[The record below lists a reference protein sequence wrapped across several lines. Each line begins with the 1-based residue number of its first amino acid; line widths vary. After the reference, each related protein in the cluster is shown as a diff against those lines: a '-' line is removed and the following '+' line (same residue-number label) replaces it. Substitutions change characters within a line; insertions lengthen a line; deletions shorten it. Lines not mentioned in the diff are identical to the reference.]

1 MQAKRTL
8 RIIHSEA
15 ATSFGGQEH
24 RIFKEMVAM
33 RDRGHYLEAICQPDA
48 ELTQKLRDAGFI
60 VHTLYM
66 DGLIN
71 IIKGIFQ
78 IRRILRTG
86 NFDVLNTHSRQ
97 DTLIAAAAG
106 RLAKIPLIV
115 RTRHLAS
122 KIGSL
127 LTYTWLPHRISTVS
141 EYVRQQVIARGIAS
155 ELVETIYTGVVLA
168 PPVEKS
174 SLRRE
179 LGLSAEDTV
188 VGCVAVMR
196 PNKGHHYLLDAIEP
210 ILQSQKNVH
219 LVLVGGGSPLM
230 EALQERVKAAGLAA
244 QIHFM
249 GTRKDVPNLLAGFD
263 FFALAT
269 QLEALGTVFV
279 EAASSGLAVIG
290 TDVGGVREMMIPGVT
305 GLLVPPQDTD
315 ALRLAIQTLVDH
327 PDVRLRMGQIGAE
340 RIWKDG
346 IFTTERLGQRTE
358 EVYLKWLQDLGFIKF
373 EDQIL
378 S

>member
-1 MQAKRTL
+1 MQANKTL
-8 RIIHSEA
+8 RIVHSEA

-24 RIFKEMVAM
+24 RIYKEMIAM

-48 ELTQKLRDAGFI
+48 ELTQKLRDAGFV

-66 DGLIN
+66 DGLVN
-71 IIKGIFQ
+71 ILKGVIQ
-78 IRRILRTG
+78 LTRILRKG
-86 NFDVLNTHSRQ
+86 RFDVLNTHSRQ

-141 EYVRQQVIARGIAS
+141 EYVRRQVIARGVS
-155 ELVETIYTGVVLA
+155 SDLVETIYTGVVLT

-174 SLRRE
+174 TLRSE

-196 PNKGHHYLLDAIEP
+196 PNKGHAYLLDAIEP
-210 ILQSQKNVH
+210 ILHAQRTVH
-219 LVLVGGGSPLM
+219 LVLVGGGSPLI
-230 EALQERVKAAGLAA
+230 EALQARVQTAGLA
-244 QIHFM
+244 QQVHFL

-269 QLEALGTVFV
+269 QQEALGTVFV

-305 GLLVPPQDTD
+305 GLLVPPKDTN

-327 PDVRLRMGQIGAE
+327 PDVRVRMGQIGFE
-340 RIWKDG
+340 RIWTDG
-346 IFTTERLGQRTE
+346 IFTTERLGERTE
-358 EVYLKWLQDLGFIKF
+358 EVYVKWLQDLGH
-373 EDQIL
+373 L
-378 S
+378 TCTGPANS